1 MSLSE
6 SSNPGIDYRL
16 CSNCGE
22 PAFAWMAE
30 AFCCPCCGCDTY
42 EEYEEYEEPDDD
54 DDGALEIPGNNTGG
68 LQNGIADGKVDI
80 LGELGES
87 RKRKREGED

>member
-30 AFCCPCCGCDTY
+30 VFCCPCCGCDTY
-42 EEYEEYEEPDDD
+42 EEMDDGDAD
-54 DDGALEIPGNNTGG
+54 DEKDGALEAVELESGRAENGVVDGG
-68 LQNGIADGKVDI
+68 CEDL
-80 LGELGES
+80 EPLGES
-87 RKRKREGED
+87 RKRKREGDD